1 MTDKQEKTTEE
12 KKESR
17 WRRFGRSLA
26 LTVTVFSL
34 AAVLIALPYVLKSDK
49 MMPRIAY
56 NESYA
61 QTAPA
66 PSACPYWVPCCGCI
80 ISGFTA
86 ISTAA
91 VDLAHDMITQA
102 VQSFLESFID
112 DQIHRLVGDMLT
124 NAEEMEQ
131 NMMQWWDEWYHN
143 DMRPAMTDMMA
154 QLHTMQ
160 IDQARHMNSYIDGA
174 GMNRVLGAVN
184 ENASEDV
191 RTFRPSDHVCMAMTQ
206 AGGLGRMNV
215 ISRAVRWG
223 MEDEKITTGLNQA
236 GSVSA
241 QGVNKLVEDRWN
253 RVATHLCNQDLQN
266 GNVFGADCAA
276 VDADIRPTET
286 LLEDLTLEMRTPATQ
301 IATEQLLENI
311 AGVEMTPAVSQTA
324 AESAVGQNAILMTR
338 ARVAKRAAARSTG
351 MLSMGW
357 RAEGSGMR
365 DWVQEF
371 SARTGASIPVS
382 DNPSYREIMNAIT
395 RYKASSGGYGAELT
409 EQPINIERERYISSS
424 IYLMHLRDYFEMLER
439 VALTLAVDTS
449 IQLDEYSKTTDG
461 RKSAPN

>member
-1 MTDKQEKTTEE
+1 MTDKKNKETDKKT
-12 KKESR
+12 ESR
-17 WRRFGRSLA
+17 WVRFRRNVA
-26 LTVTVFSL
+26 LTVTVFTL
-34 AAVLIALPYVLKSDK
+34 AAVLISLPYVLKSDK
-49 MMPRIAY
+49 LMPRVAY
-56 NESYA
+56 NETYA

-91 VDLAHDMITQA
+91 VDLAHRLITEA
-102 VQSFLESFID
+102 VQSFLEQFID
-112 DQIHRLVGDMLT
+112 NQIHRLVGDMLT

-160 IDQARHMNSYIDGA
+160 IDQARQMGSYVDGSGLNTVLDATSDNSS
-174 GMNRVLGAVN
+174 N
-184 ENASEDV
+184 DV

-223 MEDEKITTGLNQA
+223 MEEQKFRDDLNKA
-236 GSVSA
+236 GSVAS
-241 QGVNKLVEDRWN
+241 QGYAKVTEDRWN
-253 RVATHLCNQDLQN
+253 RLSTHLCNQNMSN
-266 GNVFGADCAA
+266 GAAFAANCAA
-276 VDADIRPTET
+276 VDADIRPTAT
-286 LLEDLTLEMRTPATQ
+286 LLDDLTVEIRTPATQ
-301 IATEQLLENI
+301 AATEQLIENI
-311 AGVEMTPAVSQTA
+311 SGFEVAQTVPGHA
-324 AESAVGQNAILMTR
+324 ATSANGQGALLKTR
-338 ARVAKRAAARSTG
+338 ERAAKRAAARSTA
-351 MLSMGW
+351 MLGMGW
-357 RAEGSGMR
+357 RTEGSGMR

-371 SARTGASIPVS
+371 SARTGSTIPVS

-395 RYKASSGGYGAELT
+395 RYKASSGNYGSELT
-409 EQPINIERERYISSS
+409 EQPVNIERERYISSS

-449 IQLDEYSKTTDG
+449 IQLDGYVGGTTGD
-461 RKSAPN
+461 RAAPR